1 MWLLATVLFVVGA
14 TLNLSERAF
23 HNLPPT
29 DGILWLQKADGIYA
43 ERVTPSLAGSRAGI
57 ATGDKLIGISLQG
70 EKTQEIVSAS
80 DVQLYLETAGV
91 DGNLTYLYQRP
102 SYAFANNFYY
112 ADLSHIDT
120 LPRWTAAGIFLLLVG
135 VIWLGVGT
143 FVLFKQGSHSPFV
156 LHFAIV
162 CLAAFVFHTY
172 KSIGLG
178 EDLDLVVSLL
188 DDIAFAFFVP
198 LFVHFCLRYPVR
210 SEVFDE
216 ARWKTY
222 ALYVP
227 ASIISLALVILS
239 LIYHLAPK
247 ASLVANLADVTDK
260 FNLIGFFYQAN
271 FYHFMSGV
279 ALGAGLLLWRF
290 LKNRQPLVRQRLKW
304 AVWGTI
310 GAITPILAFQM
321 AKQFVYIPE
330 DSFSSAIT
338 TLPLALIPLSFG
350 HSVVRY
356 RLMDVDVVVRRALV
370 YAITTVAI
378 AMMIG
383 AVALGLVFLAV
394 GNNLSNTEI
403 TLRALIA
410 IVAMAG
416 IVLLSEPLK
425 KFLQERA
432 DRFFYGERYD
442 LRHGLLDFGRTI
454 SATTAL
460 EPLLNALTERLRQ
473 VLDVEKVGIFLE
485 DEKLPEHYKIVK
497 SIGLSANYKIPNDFR
512 QMIRQKSSVNGVV
525 RADELELPEADFV
538 DEISQEKTKAN
549 GIIGKFEKYGRNGK
563 NIVRQQL
570 HYFVPCVVRGKMV
583 AVIGLGRASDGSL
596 LSSEDLEILQTVSG
610 YVAVAVENSLLYQ
623 EQEKR
628 AEELA
633 LLKEFNESIIESV
646 NVGLLAV
653 DENGLITRCN
663 TTFEEML
670 GLSREQAV
678 GKLVEDIFDKGFA
691 LNLENIL
698 GKSRWHL
705 TEIRNAYKLLATDSS
720 GKPLILNVAV
730 APLRSV
736 SHDQTGAIVVFEN
749 VTTRIKLEESLQ
761 QSEKLSSIGLLA
773 AGVAHE
779 VNTPLTGVS
788 SYTQLLLGMIPET
801 DPKHA
806 LLQKVQKQ
814 TDRAT
819 NIVGNLLN
827 FSRTGNAT
835 EFTEINICKLLDDTL
850 QLLEPQL
857 RKAQVEIVKNYS
869 DCTPKIFG
877 NAGKLQQVFTNLI
890 INARDAMF
898 DSGKIMLTTAS
909 ENDGE
914 VVIEVTDTGTGI
926 EADNLNKI
934 FDPFFTTKGVGSGTG
949 LGLAVSYGIVQEHAG
964 TIEVTSE
971 NGHGTTFRL
980 TFPVAQNALKR
991 AVS

>member
-1 MWLLATVLFVVGA
+1 MKGKILTSWSLMWLLATVLFVVGA
-14 TLNLSERAF
+14 ALNLSERAF

-43 ERVTPSLAGSRAGI
+43 ERVTPGLAGSRAGI
-57 ATGDKLIGISLQG
+57 AAGDKLIGISLQG

-350 HSVVRY
+350 HSVGRY

-403 TLRALIA
+403 TSA
-410 IVAMAG
+410 
-416 IVLLSEPLK
+416 
-425 KFLQERA
+425 
-432 DRFFYGERYD
+432 RFD
-442 LRHGLLDFGRTI
+442 C
-454 SATTAL
+454 
-460 EPLLNALTERLRQ
+460 NC
-473 VLDVEKVGIFLE
+473 
-485 DEKLPEHYKIVK
+485 
-497 SIGLSANYKIPNDFR
+497 
-512 QMIRQKSSVNGVV
+512 
-525 RADELELPEADFV
+525 
-538 DEISQEKTKAN
+538 
-549 GIIGKFEKYGRNGK
+549 RNGG
-563 NIVRQQL
+563 NR
-570 HYFVPCVVRGKMV
+570 
-583 AVIGLGRASDGSL
+583 
-596 LSSEDLEILQTVSG
+596 SS
-610 YVAVAVENSLLYQ
+610 
-623 EQEKR
+623 
-628 AEELA
+628 
-633 LLKEFNESIIESV
+633 F
-646 NVGLLAV
+646 
-653 DENGLITRCN
+653 
-663 TTFEEML
+663 
-670 GLSREQAV
+670 
-678 GKLVEDIFDKGFA
+678 
-691 LNLENIL
+691 
-698 GKSRWHL
+698 
-705 TEIRNAYKLLATDSS
+705 
-720 GKPLILNVAV
+720 
-730 APLRSV
+730 
-736 SHDQTGAIVVFEN
+736 
-749 VTTRIKLEESLQ
+749 
-761 QSEKLSSIGLLA
+761 
-773 AGVAHE
+773 
-779 VNTPLTGVS
+779 
-788 SYTQLLLGMIPET
+788 
-801 DPKHA
+801 
-806 LLQKVQKQ
+806 
-814 TDRAT
+814 
-819 NIVGNLLN
+819 
-827 FSRTGNAT
+827 
-835 EFTEINICKLLDDTL
+835 
-850 QLLEPQL
+850 
-857 RKAQVEIVKNYS
+857 
-869 DCTPKIFG
+869 
-877 NAGKLQQVFTNLI
+877 
-890 INARDAMF
+890 
-898 DSGKIMLTTAS
+898 
-909 ENDGE
+909 
-914 VVIEVTDTGTGI
+914 
-926 EADNLNKI
+926 
-934 FDPFFTTKGVGSGTG
+934 
-949 LGLAVSYGIVQEHAG
+949 
-964 TIEVTSE
+964 
-971 NGHGTTFRL
+971 
-980 TFPVAQNALKR
+980 
-991 AVS
+991 